1 MCTCKALN
9 IMEIYK
15 IIQNYV
21 RNSSK
26 GTWHIKNIDKCN
38 SRIQCFVQ
46 DPIFEKWIYFFFTI
60 DRRIKEKQDRK
71 ASRQFSGQRFFF
83 LYVDQ

>member
-26 GTWHIKNIDKCN
+26 RTWHIKKIDKCN
-38 SRIQCFVQ
+38 SRIQCFVP
-46 DPIFEKWIYFFFTI
+46 DPIFEKWIFFFTI
-60 DRRIKEKQDRK
+60 DRRIKEQQDRK
-71 ASRQFSGQRFFF
+71 ASRQFSGQRFF

>member
-26 GTWHIKNIDKCN
+26 RTWHIKNFF
-38 SRIQCFVQ
+38 SRIQCFVP
-46 DPIFEKWIYFFFTI
+46 DPIFEKWFFFFTI
-60 DRRIKEKQDRK
+60 DRRSKEKQDRK
-71 ASRQFSGQRFFF
+71 ASRQFSGQRFF
-83 LYVDQ
+83 YMSINRSIIN

>member
-46 DPIFEKWIYFFFTI
+46 DPIFEKWIYFFLRLI
-60 DRRIKEKQDRK
+60 DALRK
-71 ASRQFSGQRFFF
+71 NKTVKHRDSFPVNGFF